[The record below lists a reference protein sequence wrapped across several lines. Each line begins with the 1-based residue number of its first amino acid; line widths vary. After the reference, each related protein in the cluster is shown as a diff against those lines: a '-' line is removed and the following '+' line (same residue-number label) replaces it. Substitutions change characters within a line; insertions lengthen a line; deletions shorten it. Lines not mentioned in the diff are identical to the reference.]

1 MAKLFEKTE
10 LLDTVKH
17 KNLSWYCLKGE
28 CPLQCCLLP
37 KRSSIVLSEVP
48 ILYKHFPISFV
59 VIKGEGDKLMKDIN
73 VFYKL
78 EKDKGHCTFLEPN
91 TGCTLGEEKPLSCKQ
106 YPFSIVLDHTNRKL
120 VQLDF
125 TCPGFNT
132 EGKGEPIFLNGNL
145 HKYFNKEFLQPAKRF
160 FDDRKATQEFVE
172 SMFNNNLVVSVQFIY
187 KNIQIPLNI
196 IDENRLVELPKEILK
211 EFVIRGYLK
220 IIYYHL
226 HSIQNWTKLIDK
238 YLQDPANSPEIESS
252 LTEETKSSITEGG
265 SPFVLE

>member
-17 KNLSWYCLKGE
+17 KDLRWYCLKGN

-37 KRSSIVLSEVP
+37 KRSSIILSEVP
-48 ILYKHFPISFV
+48 ILYKYFPISFV
-59 VIKGEGDKLMKDIN
+59 VVKTEDGRLARDLN
-73 VFYKL
+73 VFYKM
-78 EKDKGHCTFLEPN
+78 EKDNGPCAYLDQN
-91 TGCTLGEEKPLSCKQ
+91 TGCTLGQEKPLSCKQ
-106 YPFSIVLDHTNRKL
+106 YPFAIVKDSLNRY
-120 VQLDF
+120 VVNVDM
-125 TCPGFNT
+125 TCPGFNL
-132 EGKGEPIFLNGNL
+132 ENGEPLFLNGSLNNYY
-145 HKYFNKEFLQPAKRF
+145 KKEFLNFAKKF
-160 FDDRKATQEFVE
+160 FDDRKVTQEFVE
-172 SMFNNNLVVSVQFIY
+172 SMFNNNLVVSVQFVY
-187 KNIQIPLNI
+187 KNIYVPLNI
-196 IDENRLVELPKEILK
+196 IDENKLIELPKEILK

-226 HSIQNWTKLIDK
+226 HSIHNWRRLIDK